1 MGGVT
6 IAGLQRAGVFSEL
19 AILFP
24 SEAEV
29 RELLADVGAG
39 RAELARL
46 PTLGATGLTTYWRR
60 VCELTDNGMFPAFGL
75 AGLVVA
81 AYQRFPG
88 NAVLRD
94 LVGGDAVLRELAR
107 SGTPGGERAGD
118 HAPGGERTLG
128 AEVAVLCLQA
138 GPDTLNQLQ
147 LRQEHA
153 VLLQIAARRGQRKLT
168 VTANPATRRDDIVAE
183 ILATR
188 PDIVHFTGHGTPD
201 GRLVFEGNGGGPAP
215 VTVDALASVLRVLP
229 ARLPCLVLG
238 SCFSASYAG
247 RLLGPAAVVAGSATA
262 LPDQAAIEFTRGFY
276 TALAVGGTSVAKAYD
291 AGLAQLQIHGFDTDG
306 MRFEQVPG
314 GDE

>member
-1 MGGVT
+1 VGEVT

-29 RELLADVGAG
+29 RELLADLGAS

-46 PTLGATGLTTYWRR
+46 PTLGTMALVLYWRR
-60 VCELTDNGMFPAFGL
+60 VCELTGNGMFAQFGL
-75 AGLVVA
+75 AELVA
-81 AYQRFPG
+81 AAGQRFPG

-94 LVGGDAVLRELAR
+94 LAGGQ
-107 SGTPGGERAGD
+107 
-118 HAPGGERTLG
+118 APGGKRTLG

-138 GPDTLNQLQ
+138 GPANLNQLQ

-183 ILATR
+183 ILANR
-188 PDIVHFTGHGTPD
+188 PDIVHFTGHGTSD
-201 GRLVFEGNGGGPAP
+201 GRLVFEGDGGGPAP

-229 ARLPCLVLG
+229 ASLPCLVLG

-247 RLLGPAAVVAGSATA
+247 RLLGPARVVTGSATA

-276 TALAVGGTSVAKAYD
+276 TALAVGGTSVTKAYN
-291 AGLAQLQIHGFDTDG
+291 AGLAQLQVHGFDTAG